1 MINKRT
7 KRQLFR
13 RYSGKEEPYLRGVGN
28 AESENEPPSED
39 IREPVMRLRRGKRV
53 SGPIVPC
60 KGGER
65 TGVHVD
71 MTVFERVSVPPCNWQ
86 RNVFASLWQ
95 ASRVPK
101 QTHSEVTDALGGFRN
116 FADKT

>member
-1 MINKRT
+1 MDET
-7 KRQLFR
+7 STLR

-39 IREPVMRLRRGKRV
+39 IREPVMRLRSGKRV

-60 KGGER
+60 RGGER

-71 MTVFERVSVPPCNWQ
+71 MTVFERVGVPPCNWQ
-86 RNVFASLWQ
+86 RNVFASCGRPV
-95 ASRVPK
+95 ASPNRH
-101 QTHSEVTDALGGFRN
+101 TLRTVTDALGGLRN